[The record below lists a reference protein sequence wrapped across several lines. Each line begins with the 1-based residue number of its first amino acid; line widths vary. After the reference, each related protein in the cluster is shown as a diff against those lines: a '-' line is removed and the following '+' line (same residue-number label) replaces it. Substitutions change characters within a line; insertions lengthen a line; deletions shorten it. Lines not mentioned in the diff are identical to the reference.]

1 VPTPVPIHAV
11 GVRILRATDPD
22 NYYPAVAK
30 HERVSGYAIVE
41 VDVDVLGQLVDARV
55 LKVQPS
61 DPELGFAD
69 AALQVARNTTFGNTS
84 QQVGSLKF
92 RVKFE
97 RAH

>member
-1 VPTPVPIHAV
+1 MPTPAPIHVV
-11 GVRILRATDPD
+11 GVRLIQPANPD
-22 NYYPAVAK
+22 IYYPAVAK

-55 LKVQPS
+55 LKVQPT
-61 DPELGFAD
+61 DPQFGFAD

-92 RVKFE
+92 MVKFE
-97 RAH
+97 LAS